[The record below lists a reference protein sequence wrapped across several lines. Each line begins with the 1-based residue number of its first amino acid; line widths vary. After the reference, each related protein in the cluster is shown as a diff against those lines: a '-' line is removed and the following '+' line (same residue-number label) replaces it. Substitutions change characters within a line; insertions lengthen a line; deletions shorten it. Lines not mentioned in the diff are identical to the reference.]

1 MADDIDWEEEWGRL
15 IIWKDYVQINHILIG
30 FEMFLILS
38 YIPVSQTHIFF
49 VWWRIETQV
58 ISEEE
63 QQDKD
68 ITFKIEQSIA
78 QKASRIPFPGWF
90 HVTIIL
96 TLALVFK
103 RLTINGWQRNR

>member
-1 MADDIDWEEEWGRL
+1 MADNIDWEEERGRL

-30 FEMFLILS
+30 LGMFLILS
-38 YIPVSQTHIFF
+38 YTPVSQTHIVL

-63 QQDKD
+63 QQGKD
-68 ITFKIEQSIA
+68 IAFKMEQSLA
-78 QKASRIPFPGWF
+78 QKASRIPLPGWF
-90 HVTIIL
+90 HVMITL

-103 RLTINGWQRNR
+103 PLTINGWQRNR